1 MEVHLLSVVAHFLK
15 SVINFSEVTVFNA
28 NFALIKVTKF
38 YRYYI
43 IVIVLPSE
51 GRVTIL
57 ISKSSNYNIIEYT
70 VSEFCGGGGRNY
82 YVLCHL

>member
-1 MEVHLLSVVAHFLK
+1 M
-15 SVINFSEVTVFNA
+15 IFNA

-38 YRYYI
+38 YHYYI
-43 IVIVLPSE
+43 IMIVLTSE

-70 VSEFCGGGGRNY
+70 VSEFCGGGAAKLLFTLPFISRGFS
-82 YVLCHL
+82 LSFSKL

>member
-1 MEVHLLSVVAHFLK
+1 MIL
-15 SVINFSEVTVFNA
+15 NA

-43 IVIVLPSE
+43 IMIVLSSE

-70 VSEFCGGGGRNY
+70 MSEFCGGGGGKITMYFAIYKLRIFPQLFKI
-82 YVLCHL
+82 VID